1 MNDKVN
7 KTIIITLFV
16 LGIVFTAIG
25 STFAFYVAS
34 IGQSGSQIS
43 GKTYTFN
50 VSLDVTTIESSKL
63 IPVDDDLIIE
73 TLNSSHVCEDTRGYG
88 LCTLHLI
95 RFTNNGT
102 AQTMSGNIKTISS
115 TYATNNLKYQLFTL
129 SGSRYTAISSAT
141 SINNTANATN
151 YFKLNDTDVTVSL
164 SDGTN
169 SSTTND
175 VYLAIW
181 ISDPG
186 SNQLADQNKSF
197 TGQVSFSSTHGDTI
211 TSSFINS

>member
-1 MNDKVN
+1 MNNKVN
-7 KTIIITLFV
+7 KIVIISLFTF
-16 LGIVFTAIG
+16 GIIFSIIG
-25 STFAFYVAS
+25 ATFAFFTATVPGSGES
-34 IGQSGSQIS
+34 IGGGSYI
-43 GKTYTFN
+43 FN
-50 VSLDVTTIESSKL
+50 VSLDVTTIESGKL
-63 IPVDDDLIIE
+63 IPVDDNLIIE

-88 LCTLHLI
+88 LCTLHRI

-151 YFKLNDTDVTVSL
+151 YFKLNDADVTVSL